1 MGPGPH
7 FSSLG
12 HFPTRSPQY
21 SLLKWRGQQD
31 PQRPL
36 DSVPLEELSQEPVD
50 GSSSRR
56 MDWWTDCSTSHQASF
71 FPCNHVKLSHWMTLT
86 HWFGVTQIVYID
98 RNHIPRASPAQK
110 NLNSFP
116 WNKSLHLPWF
126 PILSPFPNF
135 PQTKSLLVPHS
146 PESGF
151 LASKSQCSHDWG
163 ANISWWLSWMPPIYK
178 DLPGTGD
185 LSPIDYLCRV
195 LGTQDPRFSIN
206 NWLMISPY
214 FFLLLLLP
222 PPSLM

>member
-1 MGPGPH
+1 MDLGKQDSEAGSHISSFFAAPSFWCLGSTSGPVPAWVLVPI
-7 FSSLG
+7 SLLWG
-12 HFPTRSPQY
+12 TFQHCSPQY
-21 SLLKWRGQQD
+21 SLLKWRGRQD

-56 MDWWTDCSTSHQASF
+56 MDWWTDCSTSHQAPF

-146 PESGF
+146 PQGLDF
-151 LASKSQCSHDWG
+151 LPLNPS
-163 ANISWWLSWMPPIYK
+163 
-178 DLPGTGD
+178 
-185 LSPIDYLCRV
+185 V
-195 LGTQDPRFSIN
+195 
-206 NWLMISPY
+206 LMIEVLISADDSLECLPY
-214 FFLLLLLP
+214 IKIFQVLVI
-222 PPSLM
+222 